1 MPRQIRAQVLYIA
14 ELEWIA
20 FAFELLND
28 PGLVC
33 NGLRNDGI
41 GDELVG
47 NHGLFLVDA
56 AVGAEYAVTAEVQMR
71 SEVVVVLHF
80 VRFVRDGAPQIII
93 VNPAKQVEGAKHSP
107 QFAKRPV
114 EFIATTVAI
123 EAGQYPR
130 RCDATALDGK
140 GHA

>member
-1 MPRQIRAQVLYIA
+1 MPGQIRAQMLHIA
-14 ELEWIA
+14 ELERKA

-28 PGLVC
+28 PGLVS
-33 NGLRNDGI
+33 NGFRNGGI

-56 AVGAEYAVTAEVQMR
+56 TVGAEYAVTAEVQMR
-71 SEVVVVLHF
+71 SEVMVVLRF
-80 VRFVRDGAPQIII
+80 VRFVRDAAPQIII
-93 VNPAKQVEGAKHSP
+93 VNQAEQVEGAKHPP

-123 EAGQYPR
+123 EAGQNP
-130 RCDATALDGK
+130 
-140 GHA
+140 

>member
-1 MPRQIRAQVLYIA
+1 MPGQIRAQVLYIA

-28 PGLVC
+28 PRLVG
-33 NGLRNDGI
+33 NGLRDDRI

-56 AVGAEYAVTAEVQMR
+56 AVGAEYAVAAEVQMR
-71 SEVVVVLHF
+71 SEVMVVLNF
-80 VRFVRDGAPQIII
+80 VRLVRDGAPQIII
-93 VNPAKQVEGAKHSP
+93 VNPAQQVESAKHPP

-123 EAGQYPR
+123 EAGQHPG
-130 RCDATALDGK
+130 RCDATALDG
-140 GHA
+140 